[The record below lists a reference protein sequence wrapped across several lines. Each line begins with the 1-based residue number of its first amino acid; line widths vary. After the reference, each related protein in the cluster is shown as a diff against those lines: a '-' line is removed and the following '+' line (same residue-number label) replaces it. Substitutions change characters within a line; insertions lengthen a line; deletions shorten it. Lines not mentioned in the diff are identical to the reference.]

1 MKLVSQFK
9 HSLLF
14 KTNLES
20 ICKKLYNFNRKK
32 WQSFKKVIIFKKKK
46 SVSIP
51 FSKVVN
57 NFALKI
63 PFLKWNKLR
72 LYYKSSLMEK
82 RKLNLNYENSLR
94 LRTLKTLLNSHNT
107 KLNRFSIYK
116 NLIIKLEY
124 RLDIFL
130 YKLRMFPSLYKAR
143 SEIQKGNIYVNN
155 IKVVKYNYTLNKGD
169 IISFSESLN
178 FDFKNL
184 SRTTLHRSRI
194 LSIIEFDIY
203 NKNIIILKN
212 FSELTQEDFSSFN
225 LSYINLN
232 YLLFYLKKN

>member
-155 IKVVKYNYTLNKGD
+155 VKIVKYNYTLNKGD

-178 FDFKNL
+178 FNFKNL
-184 SRTTLHRSRI
+184 SRSTLHRSRI

>member
-155 IKVVKYNYTLNKGD
+155 VKIVKYNYTLNKGD

>member
-57 NFALKI
+57 NFALEI

-155 IKVVKYNYTLNKGD
+155 VKIVKYNYTLNKGD

-184 SRTTLHRSRI
+184 SRSTLHRSRI

>member
-155 IKVVKYNYTLNKGD
+155 VKIVKYNYTLNKGD

-184 SRTTLHRSRI
+184 SRSTLHRSRI

>member
-155 IKVVKYNYTLNKGD
+155 VKVVKYNYTLNKGD

-184 SRTTLHRSRI
+184 SRATLHRSRI